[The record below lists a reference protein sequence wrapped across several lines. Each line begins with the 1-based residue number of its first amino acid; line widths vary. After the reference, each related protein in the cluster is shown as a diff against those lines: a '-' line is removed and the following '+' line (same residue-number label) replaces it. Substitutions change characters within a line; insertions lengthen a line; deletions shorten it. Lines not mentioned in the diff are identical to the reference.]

1 MAKQLELFDDF
12 TLTSPEE
19 HHTAPRDAGVSP
31 VSGRSVKPGIPT
43 MSAAEVPN
51 AVHPRSGAD
60 KFLTRLAVYYANELE
75 LPRLADRVSVT
86 WNRRMRTAAGRAF
99 FQTDQ
104 IELNPKLQ
112 DLPEENRDR
121 EIFGTF
127 LHELAHLV
135 SCIRAEGRRIQPHGA
150 EWKQACRDLG
160 IPDEDRCH
168 NLDFGTRK
176 MKRRYTYECLSCGS
190 VVERVRKI
198 KRAVA
203 CYDCCCIHNGGDYDD
218 RFRLVENVI
227 A

>member
-1 MAKQLELFDDF
+1 MATQLELFDNSR
-12 TLTSPEE
+12 LTSED
-19 HHTAPRDAGVSP
+19 HHAAPRA
-31 VSGRSVKPGIPT
+31 
-43 MSAAEVPN
+43 SAPAPAPALEASTALPARVLKV
-51 AVHPRSGAD
+51 VHPKSGLD
-60 KFLTRLAVYYANELE
+60 RFLIRLAVFYATELE
-75 LPRLADRVSVT
+75 LPILAERVSVS
-86 WNRRMRTAAGRAF
+86 WNCRMRTAAGRAF

-112 DLPEENRDR
+112 DLSEETRDR

-127 LHELAHLV
+127 LHELAHLI
-135 SCIRAEGRRIQPHGA
+135 SYARADGRRILPHGP

-168 NLDFGTRK
+168 NLDFQSRK
-176 MKRRYTYECLSCGS
+176 MKRRYTYECLVCGS

-203 CYDCCCIHNGGDYDD
+203 CYDCCRTYNGGEYDN
-218 RFRLVENVI
+218 RFRLVEKVI

>member
-1 MAKQLELFDDF
+1 MAEQLELFDNS
-12 TLTSPEE
+12 TLTSSEE
-19 HHTAPRDAGVSP
+19 HHTAPREAG
-31 VSGRSVKPGIPT
+31 
-43 MSAAEVPN
+43 SASKTDKTTTAAPEVPKV
-51 AVHPRSGAD
+51 VHPRSGPD
-60 KFLTRLAVYYANELE
+60 KFLTRLAVYYATELA

-99 FQTDQ
+99 FQSDL
-104 IELNPKLQ
+104 IELNSKLQ
-112 DLPEENRDR
+112 DLPDENRDR

-135 SCIRAEGRRIQPHGA
+135 SYTRAEGRRILPHGPD
-150 EWKQACRDLG
+150 WKQACRDLG

-168 NLDFGTRK
+168 NLDFGPRQ
-176 MKRRYTYECLSCGS
+176 MKRRYTYECAACGS

-203 CYDCCCIHNGGDYDD
+203 CYDCCRIHNGGDYDD
-218 RFRLVENVI
+218 RFRLIEKVI

>member
-1 MAKQLELFDDF
+1 MSEQLELFESSS
-12 TLTSPEE
+12 LTSEDHHAAPLTSAPAARPLPE
-19 HHTAPRDAGVSP
+19 ASFRL
-31 VSGRSVKPGIPT
+31 PT
-43 MSAAEVPN
+43 RVPKV
-51 AVHPRSGAD
+51 VHPRSGPD
-60 KFLTRLAVYYANELE
+60 RFLIRIAVFYAMELE
-75 LPRLADRVSVT
+75 LPKLAERVSVS
-86 WNRRMRTAAGRAF
+86 WNSRMRTAAGRAF

-112 DLPEENRDR
+112 DLPEASRDR

-135 SCIRAEGRRIQPHGA
+135 SYARADGQRILPHGP

-168 NLDFGTRK
+168 NLDFPSRK
-176 MKRRYTYECLSCGS
+176 MKRSYTYECPVCGS

-203 CYDCCCIHNGGDYDD
+203 CYDCCRTYNGGEYDN
-218 RFRLVENVI
+218 RFRLVEKVI

>member
-1 MAKQLELFDDF
+1 
-12 TLTSPEE
+12 
-19 HHTAPRDAGVSP
+19 
-31 VSGRSVKPGIPT
+31 
-43 MSAAEVPN
+43 VPKV
-51 AVHPRSGAD
+51 VHPKSGPD
-60 KFLTRLAVYYANELE
+60 RFLTRLAVYYATELE
-75 LPRLADRVSVT
+75 LPGLADRVKIT

-99 FQTDQ
+99 FQTDD

-112 DLPEENRDR
+112 DLPEESRDR

-135 SCIRAEGRRIQPHGA
+135 SYARADGRRILPHGP

-168 NLDFGTRK
+168 NLDFQPRQ
-176 MKRRYTYECLSCGS
+176 MKRRFTYECSACGS

-203 CYDCCCIHNGGDYDD
+203 CYDCCRTHNGGHYDD
-218 RFRLVENVI
+218 RFQLVEKVI